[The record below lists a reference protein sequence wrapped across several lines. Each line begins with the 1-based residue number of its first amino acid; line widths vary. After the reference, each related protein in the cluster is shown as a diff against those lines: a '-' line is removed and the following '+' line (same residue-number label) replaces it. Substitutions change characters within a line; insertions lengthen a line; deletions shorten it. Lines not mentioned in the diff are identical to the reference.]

1 MRPRHTGSRWARGYC
16 LLELI
21 FVLGIAGTLSAMAT
35 PQLLMTIDDSRTLG
49 AVRYVSTRLQET
61 RMEAVKRNVN
71 VAMQFTQAD
80 GVYGYTVYRDGNGNG
95 VLSRDI
101 QRGVDAPIHAIERLP
116 DQFTGIDFGALQGI
130 PPADGS
136 GSVPGSDPIRLG
148 SSDMVSFTAAGTSS
162 TGTLYIRS
170 HRNVQ
175 YAIVIFGET
184 GKTRIVK
191 YDAGIR
197 GWRTL

>member
-1 MRPRHTGSRWARGYC
+1 MRPRHTGSKWARGYC

-21 FVLGIAGTLSAMAT
+21 FVLGVASTLSAMAT
-35 PQLLMTIDDSRTLG
+35 PQLLVTIDDARAIG
-49 AVRYVSTRLQET
+49 AVRYVSTRLQQT
-61 RMEAVKRNVN
+61 RMEAVTRNVN
-71 VAMQFTQAD
+71 VAMRFTQAD
-80 GVYGYTVYRDGNGNG
+80 GAYGYTVYRDGNGNG

-116 DQFTGIDFGALQGI
+116 DQFTGVDFGALEGL

-136 GSVPGSDPIRLG
+136 GSAPGTDPIRLG
-148 SSDMVSFTAAGTSS
+148 SSDMVSFTAVGTST
-162 TGTLYIRS
+162 TGTLYIRGQ
-170 HRNVQ
+170 RNTQ

-191 YDAGIR
+191 YDASIR